1 MYHFNRGSQPNT
13 KFDIL
18 SMGFI
23 TPLENAI
30 MMRIESETSNDFF
43 ELEIVIILKSVAKK
57 ITLNIL

>member
-1 MYHFNRGSQPNT
+1 
-13 KFDIL
+13 
-18 SMGFI
+18 MGFI

-43 ELEIVIILKSVAKK
+43 ELEIVIILKSIAKK